1 MSHSHSGHNHSHDHG
16 HGHNHSHSHENTNIK
31 VLIFSFILTFI
42 VMFVEFVGG
51 YITNSLALISDAG
64 HMLSDSISLVIAI
77 WAVYLGNK
85 KSDPKKTFGYKRV
98 ETIAAFVNGITLAFV
113 SLVIFKEGITRFFVP
128 VQVHQDQMILIA
140 LIGMSVNLLTA
151 FILYSRSKENL
162 NIKGAFLHTISDL
175 LGSVGA
181 VGAGLIIKYTGW
193 LYADSLISIIIA
205 ILIFQSSINLIRDTF
220 NTLMEG
226 TPRNIDFEK
235 VVESIKKIDYV
246 DDIHDLHIWSMNESK
261 IYLTAHI
268 VISDL
273 SDRDYE
279 QTKIVREQIRKTL
292 HDNFNIEHSTLE
304 FELSK
309 CYQDCN

>member
-16 HGHNHSHSHENTNIK
+16 HNHSHNHENTNIK
-31 VLIFSFILTFI
+31 VLVFSFILTFI

-51 YITNSLALISDAG
+51 YLTNSLALISDAG

-128 VQVHQDQMILIA
+128 VQVQQDQMIVIA

-205 ILIFQSSINLIRDTF
+205 ILIFQSSINLIKDTF

-235 VVESIKKIDYV
+235 VVNSIKEINHV

-261 IYLTAHI
+261 IYLTAHV

-273 SDRDYE
+273 SDKDFTE
-279 QTKIVREQIRKTL
+279 TKIVREQIRKTL

-304 FELSK
+304 FELTK